1 MRAAVVNEYGQ
12 EKITVRD
19 DVKVLGPDEGEVRV
33 KIKASGVCH
42 SDISAMDGTLPAS
55 LPAVLGHEG
64 AGEVVE
70 VGPGVKN
77 LQPGDRVIAAWI
89 PPCGTCRTCLHGQP
103 NLCMVKTL
111 SAFGNPRFEAG
122 GEKYFG
128 MAGTGTFADE
138 TVMPQEALIAFDAD
152 VPFDI
157 GALIGCGVMTGVGA
171 AINTAQITPGS
182 SVAVIGCGGVGI
194 AAIQGARLAGAA
206 EIVAIDMVDRKL
218 DWAKQFGATHGV
230 KGDAVEDAKNELTA
244 GEGFDYV
251 LEVVGR
257 GSTIRQ
263 AVDLTRRGGTTVVV
277 GAGKMDDMVSLSAF
291 ELFYMEKKLLGS
303 LYGGADV
310 RRDFPRII
318 NLWKNGRLDL
328 EGMITQ
334 RLPLDQVNEAFAS
347 MTDGEVIR
355 TVITT

>member
-1 MRAAVVNEYGQ
+1 MRAAVVHEYGQ
-12 EKITVRD
+12 DRIVVRD
-19 DVKVLGPDEGEVRV
+19 DVEVLGPDAGEVRV
-33 KIKASGVCH
+33 RLKASGVCH
-42 SDISAMDGTLPAS
+42 SDVSAMDGTLPAS

-70 VGPGVKN
+70 VGAGVERLK
-77 LQPGDRVIAAWI
+77 PGDRVIAAWI
-89 PPCGTCRTCLHGQP
+89 PPCGECRTCLHGQP
-103 NLCMVKTL
+103 NLCMGKTI
-111 SAFGNPRFEAG
+111 SAFGNPRFQAG

-128 MAGTGTFADE
+128 ISGTGTFADE
-138 TVMPQEALIAFDAD
+138 TVMPQEALIPFDAE
-152 VPFDI
+152 VPYEI

-171 AINTAQITPGS
+171 AINTARIVPGA

-194 AAIQGARLAGAA
+194 SAIQGARLAGAA
-206 EIVAIDMVDRKL
+206 EIVAIDTVERKL
-218 DWAKQFGATHGV
+218 GWARQFGATHGV
-230 KGDAVEDAKNELTA
+230 QPDAVAEVTAALTG

-257 GSTIRQ
+257 ASTIRQ

-291 ELFYMEKKLLGS
+291 ELFYMEKRLLGS

-318 NLWKNGRLDL
+318 NLWKHGRLDL
-328 EGMITQ
+328 ESMIT
-334 RLPLDQVNEAFAS
+334 RRHPLEEINEAFQS
-347 MTDGEVIR
+347 MTGGDVIR
-355 TVITT
+355 TVITV

>member
-291 ELFYMEKKLLGS
+291 ELF
-303 LYGGADV
+303 GGADV